1 MTKLDCR
8 IDYGCKKKLKKDIK
22 ICHSIYLGDVMAKY
36 LLLMYGKEMKM
47 PKKVTKEMAEA
58 GMKPWRDYLKPLI
71 KKGSFGAAAPVA
83 WKGKMMT
90 SGRTQD
96 YKPRNIDLVG
106 YMVISAGNMPEALRI
121 AKKSPHA
128 KMAGTTTTVREI
140 MEVPL

>member
-1 MTKLDCR
+1 
-8 IDYGCKKKLKKDIK
+8 
-22 ICHSIYLGDVMAKY
+22 MAKY

-58 GMKPWRDYLKPLI
+58 GMKPWRDYLKPLM
-71 KKGSFGAAAPVA
+71 KKGSVDAAPVA
-83 WKGKMMT
+83 WKGKMIT
-90 SGRTQD
+90 GGRTQD

-106 YMVISAGNMPEALRI
+106 YMVISAGNMSEALKI

-140 MEVPL
+140 MDVPL